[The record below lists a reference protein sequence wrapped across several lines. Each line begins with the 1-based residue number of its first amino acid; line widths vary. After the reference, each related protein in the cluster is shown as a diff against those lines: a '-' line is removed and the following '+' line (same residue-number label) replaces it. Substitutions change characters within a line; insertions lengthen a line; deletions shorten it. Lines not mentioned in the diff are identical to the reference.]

1 MNMLKGSCL
10 CGAITFEADA
20 AARDPAACHCSQC
33 RKQSGHHWASV
44 QVMDEGLKVTGV
56 PKWYTSSPGARR
68 GFCPTCGSF
77 LFWKSDKDPD
87 TGVSLGA
94 IDGSTGMHLTRNIFV
109 ADKGDYYDIP
119 RVTNQEEKTD
129 G

>member
-1 MNMLKGSCL
+1 MMQGSCL
-10 CGAITFEADA
+10 CGEITFQAEA
-20 AARDPAACHCSQC
+20 AAREPAACHCTQC

-44 QVMDEGLKVTGV
+44 QVMDSALKMNGT
-56 PKWYTSSPGARR
+56 PRWYISSPGVRR

-77 LFWKSDKDPD
+77 LFWKSDADPD

-94 IDGSTGMHLTRNIFV
+94 IDGPTGLHLTRHIFV

-119 RVTNQEEKTD
+119 GGVPQEEKED

>member
-1 MNMLKGSCL
+1 MMQGSCL
-10 CGAITFEADA
+10 CGEITFQAEA
-20 AARDPAACHCSQC
+20 AAREPAACHCTQC
-33 RKQSGHHWASV
+33 GKQSGHHWVSV
-44 QVMDEGLKVTGV
+44 QVMDSALKINGS
-56 PKWYTSSPGARR
+56 PRWYTSSPGVRR

-77 LFWKSDKDPD
+77 LFWKSDADPD

-94 IDGSTGMHLTRNIFV
+94 VDGPTGLHLTRHIFV

-119 RVTNQEEKTD
+119 DGVPQEEKED

>member
-1 MNMLKGSCL
+1 MMQGSCL
-10 CGAITFEADA
+10 CGEITFQAEA
-20 AARDPAACHCSQC
+20 AAREPAACHCTQC
-33 RKQSGHHWASV
+33 RKQSGHHWVSV
-44 QVMDEGLKVTGV
+44 QVMDSALKINGS
-56 PKWYTSSPGARR
+56 PRWYTSSPGVRR

-77 LFWKSDKDPD
+77 LFWKSDADPD

-94 IDGSTGMHLTRNIFV
+94 VDGPTGLHLTQHIFV

-119 RVTNQEEKTD
+119 DGVPQEEKED